1 MVSVGGRT
9 RLEFRLGAL
18 VAVVLV
24 VMGAVLA
31 VVAVVRQPPHQPLV
45 VFVGDSYTAGS
56 IEDSGYA
63 KRFPALVADAL
74 DVRTQVVAQ
83 GGSGYITSG
92 INGKPWSDQI
102 EAVPSDADL
111 VVIYGSRND
120 SFDGSHS
127 SEIQASAEAL
137 FRSAKQ
143 QAPDAKIVV
152 VGPTYVESPIP
163 PGAVA
168 AADAVQ
174 LAADDQDVE
183 FVDASSW
190 FQDPRPGL
198 IGGDGVHPTDAGHAF
213 LAHKFER
220 IVRDAL
226 G

>member
-1 MVSVGGRT
+1 MVSRGGHD
-9 RLEFRLGAL
+9 RLAFRLAGL
-18 VAVVLV
+18 IAVVLV

-31 VVAVVRQPPHQPLV
+31 VVAVVRQPPHKPLV

-63 KRFPALVADAL
+63 RRFPALVADAL
-74 DVRTQVVAQ
+74 DVRTEVVAQ

-102 EAVPSDADL
+102 EAVPTDADL

-137 FRSAKQ
+137 FRSAKE
-143 QAPDAKIVV
+143 QAPNAKIVV

-163 PGAVA
+163 AGAIA
-168 AADAVQ
+168 TTDAIQ
-174 LAADDQDVE
+174 LAAHDQDVE
-183 FVDASSW
+183 YVDALSW
-190 FQDPRPGL
+190 FQHPRPGL

-220 IVRDAL
+220 IVGDAL